1 MTILPKLV
9 VLIKPLVQ
17 ILELSSLSS
26 KRVNSS
32 VSLQG
37 AATIRP
43 IGKYSRMV
51 LGEVKARE
59 REIVRKGID
68 RLELQIKQYTSVYVS
83 KDQVDIALIKK
94 CKTTGI
100 QASNS
105 AMENIQK
112 TLQRYVR
119 LMEWTLTTVTGL
131 KS

>member
-1 MTILPKLV
+1 
-9 VLIKPLVQ
+9 
-17 ILELSSLSS
+17 
-26 KRVNSS
+26 
-32 VSLQG
+32 
-37 AATIRP
+37 
-43 IGKYSRMV
+43 MV